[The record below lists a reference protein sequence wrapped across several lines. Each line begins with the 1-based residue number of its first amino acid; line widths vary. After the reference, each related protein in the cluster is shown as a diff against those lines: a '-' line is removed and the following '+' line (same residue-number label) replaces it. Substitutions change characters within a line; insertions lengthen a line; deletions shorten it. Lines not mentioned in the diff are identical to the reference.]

1 MKTSL
6 AIGTFLLVLLIA
18 GCKTTVVER
27 PDHADHADHRDD
39 RPDRQDRQPNPDSRN
54 NQDR

>member
-6 AIGTFLLVLLIA
+6 AMGTFLLVLLIA

-27 PDHADHADHRDD
+27 PDHGDHADHRDNRD
-39 RPDRQDRQPNPDSRN
+39 NRPDRQPNPDSRD

>member
-6 AIGTFLLVLLIA
+6 AMGTVFVILLIA

-27 PDHADHADHRDD
+27 RDHEDHADHRDNS
-39 RPDRQDRQPNPDSRN
+39 PDRQDRQPNPN
-54 NQDR
+54 KQDNHDR